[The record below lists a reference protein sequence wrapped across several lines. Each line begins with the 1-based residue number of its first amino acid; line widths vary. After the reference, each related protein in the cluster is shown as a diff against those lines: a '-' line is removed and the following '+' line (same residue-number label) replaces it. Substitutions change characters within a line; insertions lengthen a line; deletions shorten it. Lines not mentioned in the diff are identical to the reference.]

1 MKEFQISTGMMIRLA
16 TMDDLEQ
23 IAHMEE
29 ICFPKAEAA
38 TRESF
43 QKRLAVFPNHFWLLE
58 KDGEIV
64 CGINRMTTNEMTLTD
79 EMYDNPDMHD
89 ENGAWQMIFG
99 VTTLPEHQGKG
110 YAAMLMKKVIDDCKT
125 QGRKGIVLTCK
136 DRLIK
141 FYEQFGFVNQ
151 GESKSEHGGATWYE
165 MKLIFENM

>member
-1 MKEFQISTGMMIRLA
+1 MTCSKEEINSMKEFQLSAGMMIRLA

-64 CGINRMTTNEMTLTD
+64 CGINGMTTNEMTLTD
-79 EMYDNPDMHD
+79 EM
-89 ENGAWQMIFG
+89 
-99 VTTLPEHQGKG
+99 
-110 YAAMLMKKVIDDCKT
+110 
-125 QGRKGIVLTCK
+125 
-136 DRLIK
+136 
-141 FYEQFGFVNQ
+141 
-151 GESKSEHGGATWYE
+151 
-165 MKLIFENM
+165 